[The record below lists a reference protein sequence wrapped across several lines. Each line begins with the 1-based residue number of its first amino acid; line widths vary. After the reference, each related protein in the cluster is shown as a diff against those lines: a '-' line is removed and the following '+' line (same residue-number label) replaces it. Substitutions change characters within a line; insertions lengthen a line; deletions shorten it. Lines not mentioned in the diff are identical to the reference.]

1 MSGICK
7 LFGIPLAKV
16 TQAEAVEK
24 IIELAKTPRRP
35 AHFVA
40 TLNVDFVSNAV
51 PAWPFKGDRELWL
64 YLRRSDFV
72 VADGMPI
79 VWLSRLTRNPL
90 PERVTGSDG
99 VPMICKRCAE
109 EGLSIYV
116 LGGTDVVNNEAFARL
131 RETSPNLKIA
141 GMDTSHVR
149 LEDDQGPLLAKINA
163 AKPDVLFVAL
173 GNPKEELWMGRCA
186 PLLDAGVVIGVGGS
200 FNFLAGLVK
209 RAPEWMQKSG
219 LEWVY
224 RICQEP
230 KRLWKRYVYGLFKFS
245 WLALRSLV
253 GVYRDA
259 EDGDSPDESGS
270 P

>member
-51 PAWPFKGDRELWL
+51 PAWPFKGNKELWL
-64 YLRRSDFV
+64 YLRRADFV

-79 VWLSRLTRNPL
+79 VWLSRLMRNPL

-116 LGGTDVVNNEAFARL
+116 LGGTDVVNNEAFRKL
-131 RETSPNLKIA
+131 REASPNLKIA
-141 GMDTSHVR
+141 GMNTAEVR
-149 LEDDQGPLLAKINA
+149 LEEDQGVLLDHINQ
-163 AKPDVLFVAL
+163 AKPDILFVAL
-173 GNPKEELWMGRCA
+173 GNPKEELWMGRHA
-186 PLLDAGVVIGVGGS
+186 PQLDVGVMIGVGGS
-200 FNFLAGLVK
+200 FNFLAGRVK
-209 RAPEWMQKSG
+209 RAPGWMQRSG

-224 RICQEP
+224 RVYQEP

-245 WLALRSLV
+245 WLALRSIF
-253 GVYRDA
+253 GVYRDR
-259 EDGDSPDESGS
+259 EDQDLADENM
-270 P
+270 PV